1 MTAGT
6 LVPEALR
13 LPAAPLLAAVDQ
25 AAHDRRTSVSD
36 VLGKSGQKAYARAR
50 AAGTATLAQVEA
62 VCDRLGCHPY
72 ELYGAAYQ
80 RLALANGS
88 GPLEPEV
95 TVTAWHLA
103 ACTRPSCA
111 RPIRPGELV
120 GLVADVGPC
129 CAGCCGLDRSVGSER
144 TSTNMAAGPPPPVGR
159 DGMCLFCE
167 RLDGGDTAH
176 CPAFARA
183 GTFAHQA
190 CCGCAAWV
198 GWVRPGLPPSPSTLV
213 GGFGQG
219 VLIA

>member
-13 LPAAPLLAAVDQ
+13 LPAAPLLAAVGQ

-36 VLGKSGQKAYARAR
+36 LLGKSGQKAYARAR

-72 ELYGAAYQ
+72 ELYGSAYQ
-80 RLALANGS
+80 RLALASGS
-88 GPLEPEV
+88 GPLGPEV

-103 ACTRPSCA
+103 ACTRPGCA

-129 CAGCCGLDRSVGSER
+129 CAGGLDRSVGSER
-144 TSTNMAAGPPPPVGR
+144 TSTNTAAGPPPPVGR
-159 DGMCLFCE
+159 E
-167 RLDGGDTAH
+167 GGG
-176 CPAFARA
+176 R
-183 GTFAHQA
+183 
-190 CCGCAAWV
+190 
-198 GWVRPGLPPSPSTLV
+198 
-213 GGFGQG
+213 
-219 VLIA
+219 

>member
-50 AAGTATLAQVEA
+50 AVRKVTLAQVET

-72 ELYGAAYQ
+72 ELYGPAYQ
-80 RLALANGS
+80 RLALASGS

-95 TVTAWHLA
+95 TVTAWQQA
-103 ACTRPSCA
+103 ACA
-111 RPIRPGELV
+111 RPGCHKSIRPGELV

-129 CAGCCGLDRSVGSER
+129 CAGCCGSEWPR
-144 TSTNMAAGPPPPVGR
+144 
-159 DGMCLFCE
+159 
-167 RLDGGDTAH
+167 RLIL
-176 CPAFARA
+176 
-183 GTFAHQA
+183 
-190 CCGCAAWV
+190 
-198 GWVRPGLPPSPSTLV
+198 GWSPQLGLTDHEALLS
-213 GGFGQG
+213 
-219 VLIA
+219 

>member
-50 AAGTATLAQVEA
+50 AVRKVTLAQVET

-72 ELYGAAYQ
+72 ELYGPAYQ
-80 RLALANGS
+80 RLALASGS

-103 ACTRPSCA
+103 ACT

-144 TSTNMAAGPPPPVGR
+144 TSTNMV
-159 DGMCLFCE
+159 
-167 RLDGGDTAH
+167 
-176 CPAFARA
+176 ARA
-183 GTFAHQA
+183 LGCLGIGVDLAASSCRATRWRVFDPGQAAKSVARTWTARQPTVLDHQ
-190 CCGCAAWV
+190 
-198 GWVRPGLPPSPSTLV
+198 
-213 GGFGQG
+213 GG
-219 VLIA
+219 